1 MQRQRDH
8 DALRS
13 EYGGSR
19 VVEMA
24 LRSAQDEQAL
34 KRIRDELNECS
45 PRRRSRSPPD
55 RRPGCNPESMT
66 TMLQEIARGPGS
78 PSSKME
84 ALLDAACAFDA

>member
-1 MQRQRDH
+1 MNLRVADEDKLSWQASASGGRRGPQRDH

-34 KRIRDELNECS
+34 KRIRDELN
-45 PRRRSRSPPD
+45 RMFPP
-55 RRPGCNPESMT
+55 
-66 TMLQEIARGPGS
+66 
-78 PSSKME
+78 E
-84 ALLDAACAFDA
+84 AVTVAA